1 MKTSEPFFVCL
12 KFYFTVV
19 SVFFF
24 NFLPWA
30 HFCSPPVLI
39 NISANPVQCIR
50 ACILFVKNCEK
61 RANLM
66 MQMFVLFHLSSAVVC
81 PKLTVPDNGGVVP
94 SSCSQAD
101 VEYGTRCVFYCGDG
115 YALRGPRYTRC
126 QDDTSWSEIAPL
138 SCVRGQFIS
147 MQGGHYKLSQTVP
160 TV

>member
-1 MKTSEPFFVCL
+1 MCNLYIIEIWSRSSYWI
-12 KFYFTVV
+12 KFIPLT
-19 SVFFF
+19 FFF
-24 NFLPWA
+24 CL
-30 HFCSPPVLI
+30 
-39 NISANPVQCIR
+39 
-50 ACILFVKNCEK
+50 
-61 RANLM
+61 
-66 MQMFVLFHLSSAVVC
+66 AVVC

-160 TV
+160 TVWSNIFSISTNPRALPRLPRVITLEDFLWFMAYLSINKSLSN